1 MVRTRAA
8 AVAVKVTIKLVVGGG
23 GGLRVN
29 RGLGGG
35 AFDGFVVVVEE
46 EEEVVENRAEGEKR
60 VAMGWWCVDY
70 SGYGSFSLCFLTGL
84 S

>member
-46 EEEVVENRAEGEKR
+46 EVVENRAEGEKR